1 MILSIGQLNL
11 SCQAQ
16 FKTIG
21 LPEFLDLGK
30 IFSSEFLNAM
40 VAKGKKRTSKEMV
53 EEDVADDEPVEV
65 EPIGNRLFHWGEA

>member
-21 LPEFLDLGK
+21 LHEFLDLGK

-40 VAKGKKRTSKEMV
+40 VAKGKKRTKEMV

-65 EPIGNRLFHWGEA
+65 EPIGNRLFKEGEA

>member
-40 VAKGKKRTSKEMV
+40 AKGKKRTSKEMV
-53 EEDVADDEPVEV
+53 EEEVADDEPVEV
-65 EPIGNRLFHWGEA
+65 EPIGNRLFHCGEA